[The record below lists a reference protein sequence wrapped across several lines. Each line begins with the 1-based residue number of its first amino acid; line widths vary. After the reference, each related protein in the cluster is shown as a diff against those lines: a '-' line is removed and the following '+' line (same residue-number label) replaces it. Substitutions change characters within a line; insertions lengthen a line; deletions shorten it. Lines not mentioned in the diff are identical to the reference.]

1 MTRPGAPLGKLMA
14 RAVRGLGSHPEPDD
28 IETRLLDAAIEV
40 LSERGTQTATIDE
53 VARRA
58 KVGRATVF
66 RRFSSKDQLF
76 ERALAQEMRKFLDE
90 LQARAGEFDD
100 ISERVAE
107 GFAVCI
113 EIVNHPLLRGD
124 SLVARMTAVE
134 AITQGDPA
142 PIELARDYLAAQI
155 DQMRE
160 EGRIPPGDSRRQ
172 VDVLIHLVL
181 GYLAAPATTIDL
193 GNTEEV
199 RALARETFAPIL
211 LTPNVP
217 MKAP

>member
-1 MTRPGAPLGKLMA
+1 
-14 RAVRGLGSHPEPDD
+14 
-28 IETRLLDAAIEV
+28 
-40 LSERGTQTATIDE
+40 
-53 VARRA
+53 
-58 KVGRATVF
+58 
-66 RRFSSKDQLF
+66 
-76 ERALAQEMRKFLDE
+76 
-90 LQARAGEFDD
+90 
-100 ISERVAE
+100 
-107 GFAVCI
+107 VCI

-142 PIELARDYLAAQI
+142 PIELARNYLAAQI

-211 LTPNVP
+211 LT
-217 MKAP
+217 